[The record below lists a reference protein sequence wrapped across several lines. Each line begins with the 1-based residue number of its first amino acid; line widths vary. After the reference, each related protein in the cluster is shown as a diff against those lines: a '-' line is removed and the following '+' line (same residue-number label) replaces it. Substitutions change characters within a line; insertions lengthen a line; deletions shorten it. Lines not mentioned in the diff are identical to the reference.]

1 LDLQEHT
8 IGTDQQQQDS
18 IWQKMSRR
26 RAVEGKENQ
35 SALANTNRLMPARR
49 CRDQMGVA
57 ACGKECMGQCLTPVP
72 LRFQSLSSRR
82 KRKTDQDEDEAE
94 EKPKPID
101 DLRHSKI
108 KEHAKREG
116 T

>member
-1 LDLQEHT
+1 
-8 IGTDQQQQDS
+8 
-18 IWQKMSRR
+18 MSRR

-101 DLRHSKI
+101 EMRHSKI